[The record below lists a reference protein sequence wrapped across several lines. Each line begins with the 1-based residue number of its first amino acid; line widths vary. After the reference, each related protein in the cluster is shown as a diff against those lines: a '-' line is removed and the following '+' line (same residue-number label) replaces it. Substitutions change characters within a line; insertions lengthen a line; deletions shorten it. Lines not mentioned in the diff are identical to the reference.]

1 MLNINFMKKEESKQ
15 LELMKAIKHEL
26 AELNIQQTTNDIKA
40 AEKQLRSV
48 VDSDTLSEE
57 ERQKKL
63 DVLNVKLDDLRSA
76 MTNFQKSSADTLDVY
91 NKVFAAM
98 TVKNANHFGNDKD
111 VVRTVLRVLATW
123 DNSKLVKYAIIPAF
137 TAPDL
142 YEALETIHVLS
153 KAGDD
158 GQLVMSQPVKDAYK
172 KASNE
177 LERIIKTTFSLP
189 FETEYTTKTRV
200 KLTAEDKKL
209 LHDCYVKGFTNKYDT
224 NKIGVVNFTTRQI
237 NTLVKVKSKKDKA
250 TGEVKT
256 TYDYSALAGTIANIV
271 IKHYFA

>member
-1 MLNINFMKKEESKQ
+1 MLNINFMKKEDSKQ
-15 LELMKAIKHEL
+15 LELMTAIKHEL
-26 AELNIQQTTNDIKA
+26 AELNIQATNDSIKS
-40 AEKQLRSV
+40 AEKQLRSTM
-48 VDSDTLSEE
+48 DSDTLSEE

-63 DVLNVKLDDLRSA
+63 DVLNVKLDDLWAGLER
-76 MTNFQKSSADTLDVY
+76 FQKNSAETADTY
-91 NKVFAAM
+91 NKVFTAM
-98 TVKNANHFGNDKD
+98 TVKNSDHFGNDKD

-142 YEALETIHVLS
+142 YNALETIHTLS
-153 KAGDD
+153 KAGED
-158 GQLVMSQPVKDAYK
+158 GQLVMSQDVKDAYK

-177 LERIIKTTFSLP
+177 LERIIKVTFSLP

-209 LHDCYVKGFTNKYDT
+209 LHECYVKGFTNKFDT
-224 NKIGVVNFTTRQI
+224 DTVGVTRFTTRQV

-256 TYDYSALAGTIANIV
+256 TYDYSALAGVIANIV